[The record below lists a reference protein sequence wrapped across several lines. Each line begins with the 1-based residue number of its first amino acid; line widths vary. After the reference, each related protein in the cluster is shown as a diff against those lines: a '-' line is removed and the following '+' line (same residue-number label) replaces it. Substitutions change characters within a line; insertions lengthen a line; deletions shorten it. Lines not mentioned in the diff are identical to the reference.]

1 MQAPSRQSRVN
12 QRVPAEQ
19 SLSRVTLRRILS
31 KRLDVIATVSQP
43 DDSLAQLFKFYE
55 YQTASRNFDGVT
67 MRWRW
72 V

>member
-43 DDSLAQLFKFYE
+43 DDSLAQLF
-55 YQTASRNFDGVT
+55 
-67 MRWRW
+67 
-72 V
+72 